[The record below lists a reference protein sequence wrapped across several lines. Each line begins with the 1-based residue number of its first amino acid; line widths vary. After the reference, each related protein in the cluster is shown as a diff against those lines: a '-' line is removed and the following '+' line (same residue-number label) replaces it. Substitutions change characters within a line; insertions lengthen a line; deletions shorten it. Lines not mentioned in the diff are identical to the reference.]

1 MILISFSL
9 NFCENTNIILLIFCY
24 SKVQKGEGHMTKE
37 KTEIDKIKEG
47 FVAVLPIVIGYF
59 PIAMAF
65 GLLSK
70 NTDVTF
76 RDTSLLSMMVY
87 AGASQFMALDFIRAG
102 VSTGSIIL
110 ATFLLNLRHMMM
122 SASLAV
128 EFQDMNKKFLPIV
141 AFGITDETFSVISF
155 NKDKINLAFVLVINI
170 LAYSSWVLG
179 TMAGYLV
186 GEILPASLQS
196 SLSIGLYAMFAALL
210 FPEIK
215 KSKNILFLSIIS
227 AVVYV
232 ILFYSKIFT
241 SGWDIIFG
249 IIISSSIGVV
259 IFRKNEEE

>member
-1 MILISFSL
+1 M
-9 NFCENTNIILLIFCY
+9 NIEKDRIK
-24 SKVQKGEGHMTKE
+24 KVKQG
-37 KTEIDKIKEG
+37 
-47 FVAVLPIVIGYF
+47 VLASLPIVIGYF

-70 NTDVTF
+70 NTDISF

-87 AGASQFMALDFIRAG
+87 AGASQFMALDLIKVG

-128 EFQDMNKKFLPIV
+128 EFQDMNKRHLPVV

-155 NKDKINLAFVLVINI
+155 NKENINLPFVLTINI
-170 LAYSSWVLG
+170 LSYISWVLG
-179 TMAGYLV
+179 TVAGYLV
-186 GEILPASLQS
+186 GQILPASLQS

-215 KSKNILFLSIIS
+215 KSRNVLFLSIIS
-227 AVVYV
+227 SIVYLL
-232 ILFYSKIFT
+232 LFVSKLFI
-241 SGWDIIFG
+241 SGWDIIIG
-249 IIISSSIGVV
+249 IIISSAIGSMV
-259 IFRKNEEE
+259 FNPKEEE

>member
-1 MILISFSL
+1 M
-9 NFCENTNIILLIFCY
+9 NIEKDRIK
-24 SKVQKGEGHMTKE
+24 KVKQG
-37 KTEIDKIKEG
+37 
-47 FVAVLPIVIGYF
+47 VLASLPIVIGYF

-70 NTDVTF
+70 NTDISF

-87 AGASQFMALDFIRAG
+87 AGASQFMALDLIKVG

-128 EFQDMNKKFLPIV
+128 EFQDMNKRHLPVV

-155 NKDKINLAFVLVINI
+155 NKENINLPFVLTINI
-170 LAYSSWVLG
+170 LSYISWVLG
-179 TMAGYLV
+179 TVAGYLV
-186 GEILPASLQS
+186 GQILPASLQS

-215 KSKNILFLSIIS
+215 KSRNVLFLSILSSI
-227 AVVYV
+227 VYLL
-232 ILFYSKIFT
+232 LFVSKLFI
-241 SGWDIIFG
+241 SGWDIIIG
-249 IIISSSIGVV
+249 IIISSAIGSMV
-259 IFRKNEEE
+259 FNPKEEE

>member
-1 MILISFSL
+1 MEVKI
-9 NFCENTNIILLIFCY
+9 
-24 SKVQKGEGHMTKE
+24 TKE
-37 KTEIDKIKEG
+37 KIKEG
-47 FVAVLPIVIGYF
+47 MIVALPIVIGYF

-70 NTDVTF
+70 NTDISF

-87 AGASQFMALDFIRAG
+87 AGASQFMALDLIAAG
-102 VSTGSIIL
+102 VSSGSIIL

-128 EFQDMNKKFLPIV
+128 EFQNMNKRLLPIV

-155 NKDKINLAFVLVINI
+155 NKEKISLPFVLTINI
-170 LAYSSWVLG
+170 LAYSSWALG
-179 TMAGYLV
+179 TMTGYLV
-186 GEILPASLQS
+186 GEILPESLQS

-227 AVVYV
+227 SIIY
-232 ILFYSKIFT
+232 ILLFYSNIFT
-241 SGWDIIFG
+241 SGWDIILG
-249 IIISSSIGVV
+249 IIISSALGVV
-259 IFRKNEEE
+259 LFKKEKESEK

>member
-1 MILISFSL
+1 M
-9 NFCENTNIILLIFCY
+9 NIEKDRIK
-24 SKVQKGEGHMTKE
+24 KVKQG
-37 KTEIDKIKEG
+37 
-47 FVAVLPIVIGYF
+47 VLASLPIVIGYF

-70 NTDVTF
+70 NTDISF

-87 AGASQFMALDFIRAG
+87 AGASQFMALDLIKVG

-128 EFQDMNKKFLPIV
+128 EFQDMNKRHLPVV

-155 NKDKINLAFVLVINI
+155 NKENINLPFVLTINI
-170 LAYSSWVLG
+170 LSYISWVLG
-179 TMAGYLV
+179 TVAGYLV
-186 GEILPASLQS
+186 GQILPASLQS

-215 KSKNILFLSIIS
+215 KSRNVLFLSIIS
-227 AVVYV
+227 SIVYLL
-232 ILFYSKIFT
+232 LFVSKLFI
-241 SGWDIIFG
+241 SVWDIIIG
-249 IIISSSIGVV
+249 IIISSAIGSMV
-259 IFRKNEEE
+259 FNPKEEE